1 MFRDLLHS
9 WLRLLLVP
17 LIILWTVTLFAQAK
31 QSSSIIVFS
40 GKIANSNSKQKIK
53 FKFYENFLTFA
64 EITYAA
70 PIKDGTFNI
79 SIPFR
84 ENTSGFIVL
93 GDVHVPIFVEKGD
106 SIFVESDANAFIDSL
121 KYAGKGGLKNNYLKA
136 SFLKFDVNDAKT
148 IEAGISK
155 NTAENYQVLLANYKA
170 EKVAFLD
177 EFLTKRDT
185 HFSTAFYEYI
195 KADINYW
202 WGQNLMRYREEH
214 PTSSVFKVPLSL
226 DEAYYK
232 FMDTLDLNNEAA
244 LNNTNYLEYITQ
256 YTDWR
261 EDMITRGKLTFKN
274 VEGTK
279 QELVKAKELKTF
291 GQVLIEN
298 LEVREEAY
306 DALST
311 IAKLERGKEVLF
323 LQDVTNDKF
332 TYPYKGK
339 RYRDKFLKIELPDG
353 RDGWVFNG
361 GIHLKQKV
369 VYIKKW
375 VEVPDTRPELMRN
388 FKYANF
394 KGKVMRYAIARDL
407 YEDIINAEIKDV
419 AQLEAYLNQVEK
431 GPYTDILR
439 RVYELSKKGDKQNP
453 PVKIDSSFLL
463 RIAEGL
469 ESKDKQIMAILD
481 NLTAGVTKKLNQ
493 KKIAEKS
500 HFENEEFKSEELV
513 FASPDFSNF
522 SRVTTIDGTTSF
534 KTLNKA
540 EILINTNPL
549 IREETVFPF
558 SKRSNATFHLDVSL
572 KSTTTAAVKLG
583 KQVINI
589 YLQPGYELAV
599 AINGNDLYN
608 DLVFSGKGSAIN
620 NYLVASARKFK
631 HIDIELERKIR
642 YATPDEFKTYLKQ
655 IKANKLKFLKD
666 YLKTHTLSVEVAK
679 YAKAEIEYWHAFNLM
694 NYPYEHPIFHNQT
707 SPMKVPD
714 GYYDFMEKISINNES
729 ALPNKYYLYYIQDY
743 LSFIGTRSE
752 NQSLNRFEL
761 ADKYLKG
768 KPLYFYKA
776 LQHSIALKQNNEPNT
791 EKAAYDFINN
801 CPYKLY
807 GEYVKLAYQ
816 ESRGIVEGMN
826 APDFELAD
834 VDGNIVSLADFKGKV
849 IFLDF
854 WATWCRPCT
863 RLLPAHQKLQ
873 KQFKNDNVAFLYIS
887 MDKNANKWR
896 NYLAN
901 GTFPGVHLFANKNM
915 VEKYNVESLPYS
927 VLINADGKI
936 VWQHTGGFSVT
947 RTAQRI
953 LELLQ

>member
-1 MFRDLLHS
+1 MCIRD
-9 WLRLLLVP
+9 R

-64 EITYAA
+64 EITYTA

-84 ENTSGFIVL
+84 ENTSGFIAL

-311 IAKLERGKEVLF
+311 IARLERGKEVLF

-339 RYRDKFLKIELPDG
+339 KYRDKFLKIELPDG

-375 VEVPDTRPELMRN
+375 VEIPDTRPELMRN

-469 ESKDKQIMAILD
+469 ESKDKQIMACL
-481 NLTAGVTKKLNQ
+481 LYT
-493 KKIAEKS
+493 
-500 HFENEEFKSEELV
+500 
-513 FASPDFSNF
+513 SPSPRD
-522 SRVTTIDGTTSF
+522 
-534 KTLNKA
+534 A
-540 EILINTNPL
+540 
-549 IREETVFPF
+549 
-558 SKRSNATFHLDVSL
+558 
-572 KSTTTAAVKLG
+572 
-583 KQVINI
+583 
-589 YLQPGYELAV
+589 
-599 AINGNDLYN
+599 
-608 DLVFSGKGSAIN
+608 
-620 NYLVASARKFK
+620 
-631 HIDIELERKIR
+631 
-642 YATPDEFKTYLKQ
+642 
-655 IKANKLKFLKD
+655 
-666 YLKTHTLSVEVAK
+666 TLSR
-679 YAKAEIEYWHAFNLM
+679 M
-694 NYPYEHPIFHNQT
+694 P
-707 SPMKVPD
+707 S
-714 GYYDFMEKISINNES
+714 S
-729 ALPNKYYLYYIQDY
+729 A
-743 LSFIGTRSE
+743 
-752 NQSLNRFEL
+752 
-761 ADKYLKG
+761 
-768 KPLYFYKA
+768 
-776 LQHSIALKQNNEPNT
+776 
-791 EKAAYDFINN
+791 
-801 CPYKLY
+801 
-807 GEYVKLAYQ
+807 
-816 ESRGIVEGMN
+816 
-826 APDFELAD
+826 
-834 VDGNIVSLADFKGKV
+834 
-849 IFLDF
+849 
-854 WATWCRPCT
+854 
-863 RLLPAHQKLQ
+863 
-873 KQFKNDNVAFLYIS
+873 
-887 MDKNANKWR
+887 
-896 NYLAN
+896 
-901 GTFPGVHLFANKNM
+901 
-915 VEKYNVESLPYS
+915 
-927 VLINADGKI
+927 
-936 VWQHTGGFSVT
+936 
-947 RTAQRI
+947 
-953 LELLQ
+953 